1 MQINKY
7 IKNPLLQKIAVYAF
21 SDGISKALPFL
32 LFPVIAYYLTKEEF
46 GLVTNYNVLISVIG
60 PFIGMSATSYLA
72 VEYYNKDSD
81 PKSVYQ
87 NLLYLN
93 LVLFILVSAVIFL
106 FYPYFEKWSGLN
118 IKWITLAIA
127 GAIFAAVID
136 LFFTKIR
143 MDENAKLFGIVNVLN
158 SALGASLT
166 VLFVI
171 LLKWG
176 WEGRIYSLFI
186 ASGIAGLISLYY
198 SIKYIKH
205 FKKPDAAMLKSIL
218 VFGLPLLPH
227 QLAVWIKTGFEK
239 FFITASLG
247 LGQNGVYSFAITICA
262 IFVMVSNAFFSA
274 FSPYVYKTLSEIK
287 EESNEYQ
294 VKLNIVKKSYAFL
307 IVYLIVLIIGGLAS
321 TLLVNYYFKAKYGES
336 IIYLPFLLGFNFF
349 NSCYIV
355 LSMFVYYSKSTK
367 FLSLITLSTSML
379 QVLLM
384 MLLVNIM
391 GALGAALS
399 AFLVSIVTM
408 IIIYIYSNKVYK
420 MPWFNFNDM
429 LNNKSISI

>member
-1 MQINKY
+1 MIKLNEY

-32 LFPVIAYYLTKEEF
+32 LFPLMAYYLSKEEF
-46 GLVTNYNVLISVIG
+46 GLVTNYNVLISILG

-72 VEYYNKDSD
+72 VEYYNKESD
-81 PKSVYQ
+81 AKSVYQ
-87 NLLYLN
+87 NLLYFN
-93 LVLFILVSAVIFL
+93 LFLFGVVSIVIFS
-106 FYPYFEKWSGLN
+106 FYSYFESWSGLH
-118 IKWITLAIA
+118 IKWISLAIISA
-127 GAIFAAVID
+127 FLAAITD

-143 MDENAKLFGIVNVLN
+143 MDENAKLFGTVNILN
-158 SALGASLT
+158 SALGAALT
-166 VLFVI
+166 ILFVI
-171 LLKWG
+171 GLKWG
-176 WEGRIYSLFI
+176 WEGRIYSLFLGTSLAAI
-186 ASGIAGLISLYY
+186 LSLYF
-198 SIKYIKH
+198 SIKYVKK
-205 FKKPDAAMLKSIL
+205 FKKPRTKLFKNMF

-287 EESNEYQ
+287 DSGNEYQ
-294 VKLNIVKKSYAFL
+294 IKISIVKKSYMFL
-307 IVYLIVLIIGGLAS
+307 LVYLIVLLIGGITSSAFI
-321 TLLVNYYFKAKYGES
+321 NYFFKEKYGES

-367 FLSLITLSTSML
+367 YLGVITISTSLIQILFMIY
-379 QVLLM
+379 
-384 MLLVNIM
+384 LVGVM
-391 GALGAALS
+391 GALGAAMA
-399 AFLVSIVTM
+399 AFLVSIITM
-408 IIIYIYSNKVYK
+408 VAVYVYCNNVYK
-420 MPWFNFNDM
+420 MPWFNFADM
-429 LNNKSISI
+429 FEKNNCK